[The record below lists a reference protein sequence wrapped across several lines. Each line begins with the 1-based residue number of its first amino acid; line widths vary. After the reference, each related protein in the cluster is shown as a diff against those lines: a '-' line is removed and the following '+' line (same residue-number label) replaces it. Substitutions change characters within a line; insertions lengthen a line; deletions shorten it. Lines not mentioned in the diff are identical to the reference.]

1 MQKLNLFLR
10 TILVIALI
18 LFLSCCTPVSVK
30 QHHFAGAVPEYDKD
44 LTDKA
49 LDSFESRK
57 DRAVWLAEVV
67 KRQKL
72 LFPNATNFPSNDDL
86 EKDWKSPRII
96 SATTALYPRHLIYP
110 PQEGLVEVAVLID
123 EEGNAAD
130 ALIIKSTN
138 QEFNDAAVQTV
149 RKWKFK
155 PSLLNNKPYKSVV
168 NIPIEFTRRT
178 PSEESAAE

>member
-1 MQKLNLFLR
+1 MQNLTLFIR
-10 TILVIALI
+10 NILVIALI

-30 QHHFAGAVPEYDKD
+30 QNHFIGTSTDYDKD
-44 LTDKA
+44 LTDKT

-57 DRAVWLAEVV
+57 DRALWLAEVV

-72 LFPNATNFPSNDDL
+72 LFPNATNFPTNDDL

-130 ALIIKSTN
+130 TLIIKSTN
-138 QEFNDAAVQTV
+138 NEFNDAAVQTV

-155 PSLLNNKPYKSVV
+155 PSLLDNKPYKSVV
-168 NIPIEFTRRT
+168 NIPVEFGLRT
-178 PSEESAAE
+178 PPEESAGQ